1 MFQIPAAQFFGFTE
15 QMRYTMKSL
24 SRIYLFI
31 SAALIALAGA
41 SATFAAEPK
50 VGAFTSSV
58 KTFFTAS
65 YWLEGPEGL
74 LMIDTQ
80 FLPKEGLQAVAQAER
95 ETGKKVTAAIV
106 LHPNP
111 DKFNGTEAFQA
122 RGIRVLTSDAVIAA
136 IPGVHVI
143 RTGWFAEEYKPD
155 YPAKAAKPA
164 SFGNATLSQTF
175 AGVPVTLHALGPGCS
190 AAHVVVQAGD
200 AVFVGDLVN
209 PDNHAWLELGT
220 IDAWLARLEEIR
232 KMKPTRVFPGR
243 GKPGGVE
250 LIDNQAAYLRFVQKT
265 VRDAEPSG
273 ALGFIRK
280 LRLQSAIEGAYPKL
294 GYNLFM
300 RDGLEKVWEIE
311 ARKGGK

>member
-1 MFQIPAAQFFGFTE
+1 MAIFLTKLQKIMRALSLKILCSIVLVNAVAA
-15 QMRYTMKSL
+15 
-24 SRIYLFI
+24 
-31 SAALIALAGA
+31 
-41 SATFAAEPK
+41 FAAEPK
-50 VGAFTSSV
+50 VGAFISST
-58 KTFFTAS
+58 KTFSTAS
-65 YWLEGPEGL
+65 YWLEGSDGL
-74 LMIDTQ
+74 LMVDTQ

-111 DKFNGTEAFQA
+111 DKFNGTGVFQA
-122 RGIRVLTSDAVIAA
+122 RGIRVLTTDAVIAA
-136 IPGVHVI
+136 IPGVHII

-155 YPAKAAKPA
+155 YPANAAKPT
-164 SFGNATLSQTF
+164 SLGNATVTQMF
-175 AGVPVTLHALGPGCS
+175 AGVPVTVHALGSGCS

-200 AVFVGDLVN
+200 AVFVGDLIN
-209 PDNHAWLELGT
+209 PENHAWLELGM

-232 KMKPTRVFPGR
+232 KMEPTRVFPGR

-265 VRDAEPSG
+265 VREAAPSG
-273 ALGFIRK
+273 TLGFIRK

-294 GYNLFM
+294 SYNLFM

-311 ARKGGK
+311 ARKSGK

>member
-1 MFQIPAAQFFGFTE
+1 
-15 QMRYTMKSL
+15 MRAL
-24 SRIYLFI
+24 SRRILF
-31 SAALIALAGA
+31 SFVFAYAAI
-41 SATFAAEPK
+41 THAAEPK
-50 VGAFTSSV
+50 VGTFISSA
-58 KTFFTAS
+58 KTFSTAS
-65 YWLEGPEGL
+65 YWLEGADGV

-95 ETGKKVTAAIV
+95 ETGKKVTTAIV

-111 DKFNGTEAFQA
+111 DKFNGTEVFQA
-122 RGIRVLTSDAVIAA
+122 RGIRVLTTDAVIAA

-143 RTGWFAEEYKPD
+143 RTGWFAEEFKPD
-155 YPAKAAKPA
+155 YPANAAKPA
-164 SFGNATLSQTF
+164 TFGNATVQQTF
-175 AGVPVTLHALGPGCS
+175 AGVPITLHALGPGCS

-200 AVFVGDLVN
+200 AVFVGDLIN

-232 KMKPTRVFPGR
+232 NMKPTRVFPGR

-250 LIDNQAAYLRFVQKT
+250 LIDNQAAYLRLVQKT
-265 VRDAEPSG
+265 VRDAAPSG
-273 ALGFIRK
+273 TLSFIRK
-280 LRLQSAIEGAYPKL
+280 LRLQSTIESAYPKL

-311 ARKGGK
+311 ARKSGK